1 MHNLQFKTIRL
12 PFSCRMQAI
21 QQALIKLVGT
31 NCKSLWIVLLAA
43 LVTACEFSGYESYSG
58 STMGTY
64 YRIVADCQKTQL
76 SSEITDALNSVE
88 AHMSNYR
95 SDSTVQQFNR
105 SPEETWIEVDDS
117 LVYVVSVADEV
128 SELTSGRFDITIEPL
143 VSAWGFGA
151 STVSNKPSNEEIEEI
166 LKRVDYRALEFRS
179 SPPGLRK
186 RHALTIDL
194 SGIAKGYGVD
204 VLADLLDQSDCK
216 NYLVEIGGELRVKGL
231 NQMGHSWR
239 IGIENPS
246 GSGGANTRVLLT
258 QGSIAT
264 TGDYRNFRVFD
275 GETLPHVLDAST
287 GYPVDHS
294 LASVTVHMPTAT
306 EADAIATALYV
317 MGEEGFE
324 LASSH
329 GIAALFISWNESTNQ
344 FDRELTSEME
354 SLLDE

>member
-1 MHNLQFKTIRL
+1 MY
-12 PFSCRMQAI
+12 AV
-21 QQALIKLVGT
+21 QQALSKLVGT
-31 NCKSLWIVLLAA
+31 NCKLFWIVPLAA
-43 LVTACEFSGYESYSG
+43 LVTACEFSGYESFGG

-64 YRIVADCQKTQL
+64 YRIVADCQESPLPSEIADAL
-76 SSEITDALNSVE
+76 SSVE
-88 AHMSNYR
+88 VHMSNYR

-105 SPEETWIEVDDS
+105 SPEKTWIEVDDS

-151 STVSNKPSNEEIEEI
+151 SNVANKPSNEEIEEL
-166 LKRVDYRALEFRS
+166 LKQVDYRALEFRS

-186 RHALTIDL
+186 KHALTIDL

-216 NYLVEIGGELRVKGL
+216 NYLVEIGGELRVKGV
-231 NQMGHSWR
+231 NQLGRSWR
-239 IGIENPS
+239 IGIESPS
-246 GSGGANTRVLLT
+246 GSGKVNARVLLT

-275 GETLPHVLDAST
+275 GESFPHVLDAST
-287 GYPVDHS
+287 GYPVDHN

-329 GIAALFISWNESTNQ
+329 GIAALFISWNELTNQ
-344 FDRELTSEME
+344 FEQELTSEME
-354 SLLDE
+354 SLLEE